1 MQRATHRAIPILK
14 KSTYSRNAE
23 KKDKKELQKILI
35 AKNIEKKRE
44 LKGAGANIVCV
55 LSGDT
60 SPRVCEWERTR

>member
-1 MQRATHRAIPILK
+1 MQRIARIQFK
-14 KSTYSRNAE
+14 KKARTAE
-23 KKDKKELQKILI
+23 TPKKKDKKELQKILT

-60 SPRVCEWERTR
+60 SPRVCE